1 MSVASTILRQLGS
14 GGLATIAANL
24 GVDKK
29 GAKSAVTTAVA
40 VLTSALAVNAS
51 KPGGAQA
58 IDHALARDHDGSIFS
73 NLGGLLNSFGGA
85 GDGAAILGH
94 ILGGAQPQVAST
106 IAKKSGLSLDKIL
119 PLLITIAPLV
129 MGVLGKLKRDKKLDA
144 EDVATTLNKET
155 RSARKKDKNDVLGSI
170 LDMLGGAPAATESG
184 GGLGD
189 ILGSLG
195 GLFKK
200 KR

>member
-1 MSVASTILRQLGS
+1 MSLASTILTQLGS
-14 GGLATIAANL
+14 DGLSSIAGNL

-40 VLTSALAVNAS
+40 VLTGAMAVNAS
-51 KPGGAQA
+51 KPEGAQA
-58 IDHALARDHDGSIFS
+58 LDRALARDHDGSIFD
-73 NLGGLLNSFGGA
+73 NLGGLLGSFGGA

-94 ILGGAQPQVAST
+94 VLGGSQPRVQQT
-106 IAKKSGLSLDKIL
+106 IAQKSGLSLEKVL

-129 MGVLGKLKRDKKLDA
+129 MGALGKMKKDKKMDA
-144 EDVATTLNKET
+144 GRVAGTLARET
-155 RSARKKDKNDVLGSI
+155 KSAQKKDKNNVLGSV
-170 LDMLGGAPAATESG
+170 LDMLGGAPASSG
-184 GGLGD
+184 GNPLGD

-200 KR
+200 KK